1 MMNLKNKKIWAWLFS
16 LSLSLGLTAISGCS
30 MSNNTTTTEND
41 SANSQISSNESISES
56 IYKYEITLQ
65 NNDSNLIKF
74 ISENPEK
81 TPVKE
86 NINEEED
93 SKFENNRLRVKSGY
107 NTLDK
112 NEKLIYDAIVY
123 CVNNL
128 DNLQNKNYDVKI
140 STEKS
145 REEFS
150 KNLNINIRYKILRA
164 VENDYPE
171 FFVFG
176 SSNVGIFKDDN
187 NKIKIIIYS
196 YFSKDD
202 MLIKRKELD
211 KKVDEIL
218 KNLKIEEIKDTR
230 KKVESIYDYMCNHCE
245 YYGEKQYEEGKYPEW
260 IKENKV
266 TNIKMLNSYIF
277 NSYGALC
284 TGKAACGG
292 VTRAFQLLLNKAGID
307 CRVVINNEHTW
318 NIVKIDN
325 KWICID
331 VTWDLDEKIED
342 RCWFDFDV
350 NKLKGISLLA
360 HSIMDSYEKKNTKP
374 FNLRLPS
381 GIKFRIINSD
391 EAKRLAEY
399 NGHQY
404 IE

>member
-30 MSNNTTTTEND
+30 MSNNTTTEND
-41 SANSQISSNESISES
+41 SANSKISSNESISES

-74 ISENPEK
+74 ISENPIK
-81 TPVKE
+81 TSIYE
-86 NINEEED
+86 NISEEED

-112 NEKLIYDAIVY
+112 NEKLIYDAIVC

-128 DNLQNKNYDVKI
+128 DNSQNKNYDLKI

-150 KNLNINIRYKILRA
+150 KNLNTNIRYKILRA

-176 SSNVGIFKDDN
+176 SSNIGIFVDEN
-187 NKIKIIIYS
+187 NKIKIAIYA

-202 MLIKRKELD
+202 MLNKRKELD
-211 KKVDEIL
+211 KKSDEIL
-218 KNLKIEEIKDTR
+218 KKLKIDEIKDTR
-230 KKVESIYDYMCNHCE
+230 KKVEAIYNYMCDNCE
-245 YYGEKQYEEGKYPEW
+245 YYGEEDFEENKYPEW
-260 IKENKV
+260 LKENNI
-266 TNIKMLNSYIF
+266 TNAKFLNSYAF
-277 NSYGALC
+277 NSYSALC
-284 TGKAACGG
+284 KGKAACGG
-292 VTRAFQLLLNKAGID
+292 ITRAFQLLLNKSGID

-325 KWICID
+325 KWICVD
-331 VTWDLDEKIED
+331 VTWDLGEKIED

-360 HSIMDSYEKKNTKP
+360 HSIMEPYGKRNTKP
-374 FNLRLPS
+374 FNLKLPS
-381 GIKFRIINSD
+381 SGVKFRFINNP
-391 EAKRLAEY
+391 EAKKLAEY

>member
-30 MSNNTTTTEND
+30 MSNNTTTEND
-41 SANSQISSNESISES
+41 SANSKISSNESISES

-74 ISENPEK
+74 ISENPIK
-81 TPVKE
+81 TSIYE
-86 NINEEED
+86 NISEEED

-112 NEKLIYDAIVY
+112 NEKLIYDAIVC

-128 DNLQNKNYDVKI
+128 DNSQNKNYDLKI

-150 KNLNINIRYKILRA
+150 KNLNTNIRYKILRA

-176 SSNVGIFKDDN
+176 SSNIGIFVDEN
-187 NKIKIIIYS
+187 NKIKIAIYA

-202 MLIKRKELD
+202 MLNKRKELD
-211 KKVDEIL
+211 KKSDEIL
-218 KNLKIEEIKDTR
+218 KKLKIDEIKDTR
-230 KKVESIYDYMCNHCE
+230 KKVEAIYNYMCDNCE
-245 YYGEKQYEEGKYPEW
+245 YYGEEDFEENKYPEW
-260 IKENKV
+260 LKENNI
-266 TNIKMLNSYIF
+266 TNAKFLNSYAF
-277 NSYGALC
+277 NSYSALC
-284 TGKAACGG
+284 KGKAACGG

-404 IE
+404 NY

>member
-30 MSNNTTTTEND
+30 MSNNTTTEND
-41 SANSQISSNESISES
+41 SANSKISSNESISES

-65 NNDSNLIKF
+65 NNDSDLIKF
-74 ISENPEK
+74 ISENPIK
-81 TPVKE
+81 TSVYE
-86 NINEEED
+86 NISEEED

-112 NEKLIYDAIVY
+112 NEKLIYDAIVC

-128 DNLQNKNYDVKI
+128 DNSQNKNYDLKI

-150 KNLNINIRYKILRA
+150 KNLNTNIRYKILRA

-176 SSNVGIFKDDN
+176 SSNVGIFVDEN
-187 NKIKIIIYS
+187 NKIKIAIYA

-202 MLIKRKELD
+202 MLNKRKELD
-211 KKVDEIL
+211 KKSDEIL
-218 KNLKIEEIKDTR
+218 KKLKIDEIKDTR
-230 KKVESIYDYMCNHCE
+230 KKVEAIYNYMCDNCE
-245 YYGEKQYEEGKYPEW
+245 YYGEEDFEENKYPEW
-260 IKENKV
+260 LKENNI
-266 TNIKMLNSYIF
+266 TNAKFLNSYAF
-277 NSYGALC
+277 NSYSALC
-284 TGKAACGG
+284 KGKAACGG

>member
-30 MSNNTTTTEND
+30 LANNTMTEND
-41 SANSQISSNESISES
+41 SLNSQINSNESISES

-86 NINEEED
+86 NINGEEG

-112 NEKLIYDAIVY
+112 NEKLIYNAIVY

-150 KNLNINIRYKILRA
+150 KNLNSNIRYKILRA
-164 VENDYPE
+164 IENDYPE

-176 SSNVGIFKDDN
+176 SSNVGMFKNDN

-245 YYGEKQYEEGKYPEW
+245 YYDEKKYEEGKYPEW
-260 IKENKV
+260 IKENKI

-284 TGKAACGG
+284 TGKSACGG
-292 VTRAFQLLLNKAGID
+292 VARAFQLLLNKAGID

-325 KWICID
+325 KWICVD
-331 VTWDLDEKIED
+331 VTWDLGEKIEN

-350 NKLKGISLLA
+350 NKLEGISLLA
-360 HSIMDSYEKKNTKP
+360 HSVIDSYEKKNTKP
-374 FNLRLPS
+374 FNLKLPN
-381 GIKFRIINSD
+381 GVKFRTINSD

-399 NGHQY
+399 NGHKY